1 MTTFQHAPRR
11 ASLVGDRVR
20 AQVNFHVNSH
30 VNSHV

>member
-11 ASLVGDRVR
+11 DSLVGDRVR

-30 VNSHV
+30 V